1 MRSSSEGPRSPRIDL
16 TRLSCTS
23 SRVAN
28 GCGGRV
34 NSAFSLNLLTTLD
47 ILLRSVVLKSRG
59 KELIMRLLI
68 GFLTVVF
75 LLMGT
80 QIGHPECSMIQMTG
94 IEWVDCLTGFNL
106 PIPYRSFSSLRTS
119 AH

>member
-1 MRSSSEGPRSPRIDL
+1 
-16 TRLSCTS
+16 
-23 SRVAN
+23 
-28 GCGGRV
+28 
-34 NSAFSLNLLTTLD
+34 
-47 ILLRSVVLKSRG
+47 
-59 KELIMRLLI
+59 MRLLI
-68 GFLTVVF
+68 GFLAVVC

-94 IEWVDCLTGFNL
+94 IEWVDCLTGFKL